1 MLSSIGRNGFIES
14 LAARRHSQSAILL
27 QRRLQHVSRL
37 HMGAPTAWAARSSG
51 ALFVHRQ
58 LSTTPPGPTKS
69 TDGAP
74 QPPLPTPRKHKV
86 ELRPAPLKP
95 VKSSTD
101 ALSAASKPPSPTPA
115 ASSSTLGSSGT
126 SKQESLAE
134 VTKHD
139 LEDASQH
146 GILAPPP
153 ADASWVGRLWHQG
166 KELFKFYW
174 RGMKL
179 IVSNRRRI
187 REIQERVKAGGA
199 PLSRWETRFIR
210 TNRQDTLKLVP
221 FVLMIVVIEEII
233 PLVVL
238 YAPFIL
244 PSTCLLPSQKERI
257 DSKRREKQK
266 YYALEYK
273 PLFEQL
279 SQRFLV
285 QSDTPLKSLDGSA
298 LSAVNGLLALPT
310 YGPSALRLSRL
321 QQHLAFI
328 ADDDTLLARESFG
341 QALTQIELRDA
352 LEERGIITDGLSPNA
367 WRTRLEWWLTH
378 VDAKASGDLDPIS
391 RRVLLVASSGAGKF

>member
-1 MLSSIGRNGFIES
+1 M
-14 LAARRHSQSAILL
+14 
-27 QRRLQHVSRL
+27 
-37 HMGAPTAWAARSSG
+37 
-51 ALFVHRQ
+51 
-58 LSTTPPGPTKS
+58 
-69 TDGAP
+69 
-74 QPPLPTPRKHKV
+74 
-86 ELRPAPLKP
+86 
-95 VKSSTD
+95 
-101 ALSAASKPPSPTPA
+101 
-115 ASSSTLGSSGT
+115 GSSGT

-221 FVLMIVVIEEII
+221 FVLMIIVIEEII

-321 QQHLAFI
+321 QQHLASI

>member
-1 MLSSIGRNGFIES
+1 
-14 LAARRHSQSAILL
+14 
-27 QRRLQHVSRL
+27 
-37 HMGAPTAWAARSSG
+37 
-51 ALFVHRQ
+51 
-58 LSTTPPGPTKS
+58 
-69 TDGAP
+69 
-74 QPPLPTPRKHKV
+74 
-86 ELRPAPLKP
+86 
-95 VKSSTD
+95 
-101 ALSAASKPPSPTPA
+101 
-115 ASSSTLGSSGT
+115 
-126 SKQESLAE
+126 
-134 VTKHD
+134 
-139 LEDASQH
+139 
-146 GILAPPP
+146 
-153 ADASWVGRLWHQG
+153 
-166 KELFKFYW
+166 
-174 RGMKL
+174 MKL

-221 FVLMIVVIEEII
+221 FVLMIIVIEEII

-321 QQHLAFI
+321 QQHLASI

-391 RRVLLVASSGAGKF
+391 KRVLLVASSGAGKF